1 MNDETPTK
9 ADELLSTAKRR
20 RRVLELR
27 KEGCTQRDIAEQLRD
42 EFGEVA
48 LPNGWDSRYVAKDI
62 KRELQKVRSDLEETA
77 ADVRSMELRRLDELL
92 SGLWPDATDGDTDA
106 VGAVLRVMKRRAKML
121 GIDEPEEF
129 AQVVE
134 LVESEEYRKARRAI
148 TEALEDFPEARA
160 AVADALEALNNDDN
174 P

>member
-1 MNDETPTK
+1 MNGTSHT

-20 RRVLELR
+20 KRVLELR
-27 KEGCTQRDIAEQLRD
+27 KEGRTYRDIASELED
-42 EFGEVA
+42 EFGDVA
-48 LPNGWDSRYVAKDI
+48 LPGGWDERYAAKDL
-62 KRELQKVRSDLEETA
+62 RRALQKVRSDLEETA

-106 VGAVLRVMKRRAKML
+106 VSAVLRVMKRRAKML

-148 TEALEDFPEARA
+148 MQALEDFPEARA
-160 AVADALEALNNDDN
+160 AVADALETLNSDES